1 MRKAAIMNEI
11 IITADKKQNR
21 CLSCGTAENMKNRK
35 YCSIRCRQN
44 LRQKLNTRSGLL
56 QVLNARYATFYFS
69 ATVIIM
75 DVLPRGHK
83 EIFRYT
89 QIRTSGL
96 KPADDFSTMANML
109 GNAWWEEEKRTNKKY
124 LASRQVLELATRH
137 TVSLLSVRP
146 SVIKIPTVKTESLH
160 YLQIDKADLRSA
172 DLRRIIKN
180 AYRSQ
185 AKVHHPDSG
194 GHAVNFRKLHEAY
207 KELLYWAES
216 PSFICRRG
224 FPDKWFYDG
233 ENKKWVQPMPV
244 VRVNPV

>member
-1 MRKAAIMNEI
+1 MRKAAITNEI
-11 IITADKKQNR
+11 VLKANKKQNR
-21 CLSCGTAENMKNRK
+21 CFSCGTAENMKNRK

-56 QVLNARYATFYFS
+56 QVLNTRYATFYFS
-69 ATVIIM
+69 DTSIIM

-89 QIRTSGL
+89 QTRTLGL
-96 KPADDFSTMANML
+96 KPADDFSQMTNML

-124 LASRQVLELATRH
+124 LASRQVLALATRH
-137 TVSLLSVRP
+137 NVSLLSVRP
-146 SVIKIPTVKTESLH
+146 SVIKVPTVKTESLQC
-160 YLQIDKADLRSA
+160 LQIDKADLRSA

-194 GHAVNFRKLHEAY
+194 GHAVGFRKLHDAY
-207 KELLYWAES
+207 KELLHWAEN

-224 FPDKWFYDG
+224 FSDKWFYDG
-233 ENKKWVQPMPV
+233 DNKKWVQPMPAGK
-244 VRVNPV
+244 